1 MKDFVYRLVQRL
13 SEPDSGLSRNRQ
25 YELLSSPAGARA
37 RRLYNHL
44 RSLAADAE
52 QHGASLAVD
61 RTTEG
66 WLVRLELPARKL
78 KRSAALTA
86 EDVEIISREPGR
98 FSRLLHEAL
107 RAAGALS

>member
-1 MKDFVYRLVQRL
+1 MRDFVYKLVQRL

-25 YELLSSPAGARA
+25 FELLSSPAGARA

-52 QHGASLAVD
+52 QQGACLAVD
-61 RTTEG
+61 RTSDG

-78 KRSAALTA
+78 KRSAALTD
-86 EDVEIISREPGR
+86 EDVQIISREPAR
-98 FSRLLHEAL
+98 FSPLLHDAL
-107 RAAGALS
+107 RAAGALP